1 MINEI
6 ENFELEIVHYYSF
19 IKNNFYQ
26 KSRTKFF
33 LVSFLIIFYL
43 AIPGF
48 QIPSLEFTRT
58 WISAVMEQRSI
69 ENFLIYFPRQDW
81 INYDEIPLQF
91 KQALLVMEDDGFAQH
106 KGIDWESIQLAA
118 RINLRRGKIV
128 KGGSTITMQLAKNI
142 YFSTR
147 RHYFRK
153 AKEILTAI
161 RMEKELPKQTI
172 LEHYANII
180 ELGDGIFGIGAAS
193 KIFFKKGVNKITR
206 DQIARIVAVIPSP
219 LRHSPLDNSRFVIRR
234 KNIALSRMNSAILPE

>member
-1 MINEI
+1 MIDKI

-19 IKNNFYQ
+19 IKDNFYQ
-26 KSRTKFF
+26 KSKTKFF
-33 LVSFLIIFYL
+33 LASLLIIFYL
-43 AIPGF
+43 AIPGY
-48 QIPSLEFTRT
+48 QIPSLEITRT
-58 WISAVMEQRSI
+58 CISGLMEQRAI
-69 ENFLIYFPRQDW
+69 ENFLIYFPHQDW
-81 INYDEIPLQF
+81 INYEEIPLQF

-180 ELGDGIFGIGAAS
+180 ELGDGIFGIGSAS
-193 KIFFKKGVNKITR
+193 KVYFKREVNNLTR
-206 DQIARIVAVIPSP
+206 EQIARIVAVIPSP
-219 LRHSPLDNSRFVIRR
+219 LRHSPVDNSRFVVRR